1 MEMLI
6 RVFEE
11 VELIEKRYYLI
22 LFFDINFNVIWV
34 IYVVSMVL
42 CFDVVFIGN
51 FFVVQLFRE
60 KGYEVIVQL
69 MFRKDIFFVIEIR
82 RCMVEGEFWEEFVFR
97 SVVEFIREIKGVER
111 IKMFVMNLESLEK
124 EFQVLIRIL
133 EF

>member
-1 MEMLI
+1 MKNLFIMSERMEMLI

-51 FFVVQLFRE
+51 FFVV
-60 KGYEVIVQL
+60 
-69 MFRKDIFFVIEIR
+69 
-82 RCMVEGEFWEEFVFR
+82 
-97 SVVEFIREIKGVER
+97 
-111 IKMFVMNLESLEK
+111 
-124 EFQVLIRIL
+124 
-133 EF
+133 